1 MEHCILILPS
11 MLEIIPRLYQASL
24 NAAVLDLVKQ
34 VSESFFFFFTN
45 FPNDLQIF
53 ELSIM
58 IKYLKF

>member
-34 VSESFFFFFTN
+34 VSESFFFFTN

-58 IKYLKF
+58 IKYLRF